1 MRCWKKGR
9 KNDLQEVKLVLNSMD
24 KVKKFVQTI
33 TKFDGE
39 FDMVSGKYVV
49 DAKSIMGIFSVDL
62 SKPVV
67 LQIHAEENEE
77 DEILK
82 AIQEFM
88 E

>member
-1 MRCWKKGR
+1 M
-9 KNDLQEVKLVLNSMD
+9 QEVKIVLNSID

-33 TKFDGE
+33 TRFDGE
-39 FDMVSGKYVV
+39 FELVSGRHIV

-67 LQIHAEENEE
+67 LQIHADGNTK

-82 AIQEFM
+82 AVQEFM

>member
-1 MRCWKKGR
+1 MK
-9 KNDLQEVKLVLNSMD
+9 EVKIVLKSIE

-39 FDMVSGKYVV
+39 FELVSGRHIV

-62 SKPVV
+62 SNPVV
-67 LQIHAEENEE
+67 LQIHAKENEE
-77 DEILK
+77 EEILK

>member
-1 MRCWKKGR
+1 M
-9 KNDLQEVKLVLNSMD
+9 QEVKLVLNSID
-24 KVKKFVQTI
+24 RVKKFVQTI

-39 FDMVSGKYVV
+39 FELVSGKYVV

>member
-1 MRCWKKGR
+1 M
-9 KNDLQEVKLVLNSMD
+9 QEVKIVLNSID

-39 FDMVSGKYVV
+39 FELVSGRHIV

-62 SKPVV
+62 SNPVV
-67 LQIHAEENEE
+67 LQIHGEGNAK

-88 E
+88 A

>member
-1 MRCWKKGR
+1 M
-9 KNDLQEVKLVLNSMD
+9 QEVKLVLNSMD
-24 KVKKFVQTI
+24 KVKRFVQTI

>member
-1 MRCWKKGR
+1 M
-9 KNDLQEVKLVLNSMD
+9 QEVKLVLNSIE
-24 KVKKFVQTI
+24 KVKKFVQII

-39 FDMVSGKYVV
+39 FELVSGRHIV

-67 LQIHAEENEE
+67 LQIHGVSNAKN
-77 DEILK
+77 EILK

-88 E
+88 A

>member
-1 MRCWKKGR
+1 MK
-9 KNDLQEVKLVLNSMD
+9 EVKIVLKSIE

-39 FDMVSGKYVV
+39 FELVSGRHIV
-49 DAKSIMGIFSVDL
+49 DAKSIMGIFSVDI
-62 SKPVV
+62 SNPV
-67 LQIHAEENEE
+67 LFQIQAKENEE

>member
-1 MRCWKKGR
+1 MK
-9 KNDLQEVKLVLNSMD
+9 EVKIVLKSIE

-39 FDMVSGKYVV
+39 IELVSGRHIV

-62 SKPVV
+62 SNPVV
-67 LQIHAEENEE
+67 LQIHAKENEE